1 LREITIAIDGPAASG
16 KSTVGEHVARKMDYI
31 YLDTGVMYRAVTWA
45 ALDRGI
51 PIEDDA
57 AISQLAEDLEIR
69 VLRPTEDDGRQV
81 TVLADGTDITWE
93 IRSPRVNRGVS
104 PVSAYPGVRQA
115 LTARQRAIGKEGGV
129 VMVGRDIG
137 TVVLP
142 DAEVKVYLD
151 ASLRERARRRHL
163 EDRRSG
169 KESDLAEVM
178 ADLERRDQ
186 IDSTRAAAPL
196 RAADDATIIDSTNMT
211 ASQVV
216 ERVLALVREKTD
228 TLAETR

>member
-45 ALDRGI
+45 ALDRSI
-51 PIEDDA
+51 RIEDDA

>member
-1 LREITIAIDGPAASG
+1 MGEITIAIDGPAASG
-16 KSTVGEHVARKMDYI
+16 KSTVGERVAQQLGYV

-51 PIEDDA
+51 PIEDEA
-57 AISQLAEDLEIR
+57 AVSQLAAELEIR
-69 VLRPTEDDGRQV
+69 VLRPTVDDGRQY
-81 TVLADGTDITWE
+81 TVLADSTDITWE
-93 IRSPRVNRGVS
+93 IRSAEVNRGVS
-104 PVSAYPGVRQA
+104 PVSAYPGVRRA

-142 DAEVKVYLD
+142 DAEVKAYLD
-151 ASLRERARRRHL
+151 ASLQERARRRHL
-163 EDRRSG
+163 EDQRRG

-178 ADLERRDQ
+178 ADLEHRDR

-196 RAADDATIIDSTNMT
+196 RPADDATIIDSTNMT
-211 ASQVV
+211 ANQVV
-216 ERVLALVREKTD
+216 DRVLALVREKTD
-228 TLAETR
+228 ALAEAR

>member
-1 LREITIAIDGPAASG
+1 MGEITIAIDGPAASG
-16 KSTVGEHVARKMDYI
+16 KSTVGEGVARQLGYV

-51 PIEDDA
+51 PIEDEA
-57 AISQLAEDLEIR
+57 AVSQLAEDLEIR
-69 VLRPTEDDGRQV
+69 VLRPTVDDGRQY
-81 TVLADGTDITWE
+81 TVLADGIDITWE
-93 IRSPRVNRGVS
+93 IRSAEVNRGVS
-104 PVSAYPGVRQA
+104 PVSAYPGVRRA

-151 ASLRERARRRHL
+151 ASLQERARRRHL
-163 EDRRSG
+163 EDQRRG
-169 KESDLAEVM
+169 KESDLDEVM
-178 ADLERRDQ
+178 AELERRDQ

-196 RAADDATIIDSTNMT
+196 RPADDATIIDSTNMT
-211 ASQVV
+211 ANQVV
-216 ERVLALVREKTD
+216 DRILALVREKTD
-228 TLAETR
+228 ALAEAQ

>member
-216 ERVLALVREKTD
+216 ELVLALVRQKTN

>member
-216 ERVLALVREKTD
+216 ERVLALVRQKTN